1 MATLSTPLRRLLGT
15 YSFRITLLHV
25 TLFGTSAVML
35 LGVIYWLSGEFMETQ
50 VQAAIRTEMSSIL
63 DDFGVT
69 GVDGIT
75 GTIGRRLGSPDHQS
89 SYYLLQDGAG
99 KKVSGN
105 LPAMHA
111 VAGWYELP
119 IPPELGGDE
128 PSDTFIAQGQILS
141 NGWFLLVGE
150 DTDAFTDFEE
160 MIVTAAGWTLAAALG
175 LALIGGLATS
185 ASMLRRVAAITE
197 AGRDIMRGNLARRI
211 ALRGTGDEFDRLS
224 ANLNEM
230 LDRIQMLMEGLRQVS
245 NDIAHDLRTPL
256 SRLRHGLEGARA
268 KAGSVAE
275 YQLAVDK
282 AIAETDEILDTF
294 GALLRIAQIEA
305 GTRRAAF
312 TTVDLSAVLH
322 TIVETYAAV
331 AEDHQ
336 RILASRISAGIAV
349 EGDRQLLVQMIAN
362 LVENALRHTPAGA
375 RIEVA
380 LERTPAGAVCT
391 VADNGPGIPEQDR
404 QKVFQRFYRLDASRA
419 TPGSG
424 LGLSL
429 VAAVAQLHR
438 IVIEIADNRPGSRII
453 MRFPQASA
461 A

>member
-15 YSFRITLLHV
+15 YSFRVTLLHV
-25 TLFGTSAVML
+25 ALFGTSVVML
-35 LGVIYWLSGEFMETQ
+35 FGVIYWVFGEFMETQ
-50 VQAAIRTEMSSIL
+50 LRAVIRTEMSSL
-63 DDFGVT
+63 VDDFSVS
-69 GVDGIT
+69 GVDGIA
-75 GTIGRRLGSPDHQS
+75 GTITRRLGSPDHES
-89 SYYLLQDGAG
+89 SYYLLQDGG
-99 KKVSGN
+99 GRKVSGN
-105 LPAMHA
+105 LPAMHP

-119 IPPELGGDE
+119 IPPELGGE
-128 PSDTFIAQGQILS
+128 ESSDSLIANGQTLA
-141 NGWFLLVGE
+141 NGWFLLVGQ
-150 DTDAFTDFEE
+150 DTDEFTDFEDL
-160 MIVTAAGWTLAAALG
+160 IIDAAGWSLAAALG

-185 ASMLRRVAAITE
+185 AGMLRRVAAITE
-197 AGRDIMRGNLARRI
+197 AGRDIMRGNLSRRI
-211 ALRGTGDEFDRLS
+211 ALRGTDDEFDRLS

-256 SRLRHGLEGARA
+256 ARLRQGLEGARA
-268 KAGSVAE
+268 KASDVAE
-275 YQLAVDK
+275 YRLAVDK

-312 TTVDLSAVLH
+312 TAVDLSAVLQ

-336 RILASRISAGIAV
+336 HDLASRIAAGITV
-349 EGDRQLLVQMIAN
+349 PGDRQLLIQMLAN

-380 LERTPAGAVCT
+380 LDATPGGAVCT
-391 VADNGPGIPEQDR
+391 VADDGPGIPERDR

-438 IVIEIADNRPGSRII
+438 IVVEIADNRPGSRVTL
-453 MRFPQASA
+453 RFPQLEA